1 MLSVNTF
8 VRRVL
13 LPAGSA
19 AACALVAATVLA
31 PSAQA
36 ATTLTPAN
44 FRLKASAYSS
54 VIAGLDA
61 ALPTVSVAEV
71 VDDANRTA
79 SRCTPSASNL
89 LAAFCWDGGDGA
101 VPYWTPQGVTT
112 SADAYD
118 AGTYEDRTVV
128 LVSWY
133 YDGSPDKGVRISF
146 VNYANPSAPV
156 YRHALLVEPYMNGA
170 NPDFRPVPVHAG
182 GMFWYGYYLYVAD
195 TSNGFRVF
203 DMRHIW
209 QVTTGNESL
218 VGRQSNGTYQAF
230 NDKYVVPQALRYT
243 QSTEGGYSNVRFSF
257 ASLDRS
263 STPDSVVV
271 GEYGN
276 PGTGTRLIRW
286 GIDYTNRMLRTDPD
300 GYARATE
307 AYDVSVASMQGATAI
322 GGKYYLSTSDGSS
335 NKGDL
340 ATFARGGS
348 VVMHTDTLP
357 IGPEDLSYWPAKG
370 QLWSLTEYAG
380 SRSVF
385 AVRASAY

>member
-1 MLSVNTF
+1 LPVDIF
-8 VRRVL
+8 ARRAVL
-13 LPAGSA
+13 AAASA
-19 AACALVAATVLA
+19 AAVLVATTALA
-31 PSAQA
+31 PPAQA
-36 ATTLTPAN
+36 ATALTSTN

-61 ALPTVSVAEV
+61 ALPNVSVADV

-79 SRCTPSASNL
+79 TSCTAGASNR
-89 LAAFCWDGGDGA
+89 LASFCWDSGDNG
-101 VPYWTPQGVTT
+101 VTYWIPQGITT

-118 AGTYEDRTVV
+118 AGTYEDRMVI

-146 VNYANPSAPV
+146 VDYANPSAPV
-156 YRHALLVEPYMNGA
+156 YRHALLVEPYTNSG
-170 NPDFRPVPVHAG
+170 NPDFRPVPIHAG

-195 TSNGFRVF
+195 TNNGFRVF
-203 DMRHIW
+203 DLRHIW

-218 VGRQSNGTYQAF
+218 VGRQSNGTYQAY
-230 NDKYVVPQALRYT
+230 NYKYVVPQAFTYAR
-243 QSTEGGYSNVRFSF
+243 SSAGGYPNLTYSF
-257 ASLDRS
+257 ASLDRT

-271 GEYGN
+271 GEYAY
-276 PGTGTRLIRW
+276 PGTGTRLVRF
-286 GIDYTNRMLRTDPD
+286 GIDYTNRMLRTDAD

-307 AYDVSVASMQGATAI
+307 AYDVSVTSMQGATAI
-322 GGKYYLSTSDGSS
+322 GGKYYLSTSDGDS

-340 ATFARGGS
+340 ATFTPGGS
-348 VVMHTDTLP
+348 VVMRTDTLP
-357 IGPEDLSYWPAKG
+357 IGPEDVSYWDSRD
-370 QLWSLTEYAG
+370 QLWSVTEYAG